1 MYTFF
6 HKHIPRPSEI
16 VKELDLVIKQSPGG
30 WWLAVTLLDQDIF
43 FEDMALTRA
52 SSGLEPRVAKVI
64 GIGQE

>member
-1 MYTFF
+1 M
-6 HKHIPRPSEI
+6 
-16 VKELDLVIKQSPGG
+16 IKQSPGG